1 MANGNKQRIISSADI
16 IEDIIRLIPPSERA
30 AFRDMLVHETRGR
43 VLPDGELRRVAERT
57 WHKFL
62 RYGWPMHGPRD
73 VASVLNSTTTTTDP
87 ASVGP
92 FLLRFLERL
101 NQLWA
106 ATESRAPAR
115 RRGLRGNDS

>member
-1 MANGNKQRIISSADI
+1 MVITPSAAAFAVETSSASSSSADI

-62 RYGWPMHGPRD
+62 KYGWPMHSPGD
-73 VASVLNSTTTTTDP
+73 VA
-87 ASVGP
+87 
-92 FLLRFLERL
+92 
-101 NQLWA
+101 
-106 ATESRAPAR
+106 
-115 RRGLRGNDS
+115 